1 MRLTGL
7 SGLTYGQEPNAS
19 ICLDSL
25 RTVVSALEG
34 DGAKTRV
41 AKSHEAVE
49 RERGTPATNSLSEA
63 GGGRRQTNGNI
74 MLMRGCHQGTDVKE

>member
-1 MRLTGL
+1 M
-7 SGLTYGQEPNAS
+7 TYGQKRSAS

-49 RERGTPATNSLSEA
+49 RERERGTPATSPGTACLRQEA
-63 GGGRRQTNGNI
+63 DEWEYYANERLPTRY
-74 MLMRGCHQGTDVKE
+74 